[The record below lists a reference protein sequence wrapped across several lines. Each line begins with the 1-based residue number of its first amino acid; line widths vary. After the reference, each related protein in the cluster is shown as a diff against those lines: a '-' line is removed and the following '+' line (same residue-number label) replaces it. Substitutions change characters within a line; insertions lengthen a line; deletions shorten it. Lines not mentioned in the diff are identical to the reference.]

1 MTEEM
6 IDNTPPNN
14 FPDRLLTVSR
24 GQRYLQCIRNYE
36 PFVRITGKWLLNAG
50 FHPGDKLRVTVENLK
65 SGRRYKNEPLD
76 CVRRQLKND
85 FKPLKQRI

>member
-1 MTEEM
+1 MIEEM
-6 IDNTPPNN
+6 IDNTQMNN

-50 FHPGDKLRVTVENLK
+50 FHPGDKLRVTVENGKLEIK
-65 SGRRYKNEPLD
+65 FDNELIFSSTIGIINI
-76 CVRRQLKND
+76 ND
-85 FKPLKQRI
+85 

>member
-1 MTEEM
+1 MIEEM
-6 IDNTPPNN
+6 IDNTQMNN

-50 FHPGDKLRVTVENLK
+50 FHPGDKLRVTVENGKLEIRK
-65 SGRRYKNEPLD
+65 EDKDEPQN
-76 CVRRQLKND
+76 CVR
-85 FKPLKQRI
+85 